1 MSQASENIPMP
12 PIEPSQP
19 SADKAQAPDE
29 KTAPAAEAEQPQKE
43 GRFPDE
49 GQVLDALQEV
59 LDPEIGLSIVELG
72 LVYDIIC
79 TKATG
84 TVDVKMT
91 LTSPGCPLGPEMTGA
106 AYMIIMRLPQVKE
119 CHIDLVWE
127 PMWDPQVNPT
137 EEARAYLGIW

>member
-12 PIEPSQP
+12 PIEP
-19 SADKAQAPDE
+19 A
-29 KTAPAAEAEQPQKE
+29 APAAQGSPTPAEETKPEAAAEQPKKE

-106 AYMIIMRLPQVKE
+106 AYMIIMRMPQVKE

-137 EEARAYLGIW
+137 EEARAFLGIW